1 MGGHVDEGFLDI
13 SDLGDRGGS
22 LSRLRHVAPND
33 QAHGRE
39 EPKEGHDGH
48 ELDDR
53 EAARARVEAP
63 PRPTR
68 KSARLIHSD
77 AVIGRLWPFRSLRAR
92 VTPPFDVGRS
102 LWHDRLPAG
111 PCRSGA
117 THVRSHSCAST
128 TTSISAAAPSR
139 SGSFT
144 ARTWSRRAGT

>member
-39 EPKEGHDGH
+39 EPKEGHDSH

-53 EAARARVEAP
+53 EAARAWVEAP

-77 AVIGRLWPFRSLRAR
+77 AVIGRSLAVPEPSGTRNPA
-92 VTPPFDVGRS
+92 FDVGRS

-111 PCRSGA
+111 PCRCGA
-117 THVRSHSCAST
+117 T
-128 TTSISAAAPSR
+128 P
-139 SGSFT
+139 F
-144 ARTWSRRAGT
+144 RTHA

>member
-39 EPKEGHDGH
+39 EPKEGHDSH

-53 EAARARVEAP
+53 EAARAWVEAP

-77 AVIGRLWPFRSLRAR
+77 AVIAGLWPFRSLPAR
-92 VTPPFDVGRS
+92 LTPPFDVGRS
-102 LWHDRLPAG
+102 PLHDPPPAR
-111 PCRSGA
+111 PRRS
-117 THVRSHSCAST
+117 
-128 TTSISAAAPSR
+128 
-139 SGSFT
+139 
-144 ARTWSRRAGT
+144 RA